1 MAKHKFVIEIKTD
14 VSDDFLKRWESD
26 QIKYYMRRYSREEV
40 RRIVE
45 QNGYFKF
52 IEKELEKSI
61 NNTLSYL
68 VGDDDFKMNIK

>member
-1 MAKHKFVIEIKTD
+1 MAKHKFVIEIKAD
-14 VSDDFLKRWESD
+14 VSDDFIKRWETE
-26 QIKYYMRRYSREEV
+26 QIKYYMRRYSREEA

-52 IEKELEKSI
+52 IEKELERSI
-61 NNTLSYL
+61 NNALSYL